1 MKPFAVSSIVVKC
14 IKVLILVWNKCILYV
29 VKAYFIYASLTLT
42 LKSTSLWM
50 TSFTVTV
57 IGNLCLTN
65 REITVPSVPT
75 TMVWLWWRSTNHLR
89 QATQGATMDFNGT
102 WKVFHQ
108 ENLEN
113 FLKAIGWLSFH
124 LLFLQSMYMY
134 IWIFFFLSGAP
145 EMVRKMRKDVKP
157 VITIE
162 QNGADF
168 TFTIKTPLRTQSH
181 SFSIGKESEITGV
194 DGRKFKV
201 IWDHLILCQVSV

>member
-1 MKPFAVSSIVVKC
+1 MKPFAVSSIVKC
-14 IKVLILVWNKCILYV
+14 IKVLILVWNKSILCV

-57 IGNLCLTN
+57 IGNLCLAN

-113 FLKAIGWLSFH
+113 FLKAIGWFSFH

-134 IWIFFFLSGAP
+134 IWFFF
-145 EMVRKMRKDVKP
+145 
-157 VITIE
+157 
-162 QNGADF
+162 F
-168 TFTIKTPLRTQSH
+168 F
-181 SFSIGKESEITGV
+181 
-194 DGRKFKV
+194 
-201 IWDHLILCQVSV
+201 CQVHQKWSGKWERMSNLWSRLNKMALISLLL